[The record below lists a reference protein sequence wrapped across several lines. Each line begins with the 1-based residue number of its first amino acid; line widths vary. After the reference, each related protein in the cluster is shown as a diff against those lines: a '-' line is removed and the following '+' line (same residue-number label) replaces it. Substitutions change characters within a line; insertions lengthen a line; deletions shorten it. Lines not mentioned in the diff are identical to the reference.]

1 MILTSPLCARLT
13 VAGLRVV
20 AAGAILACDAPL
32 TSTAAVELA
41 AAGAPLTQPPN
52 SIAVCPLTSCM
63 AGGVVAVV
71 QPGGAAR
78 DSALIELANEYGLTM
93 IFTHHR
99 PFRRRKP

>member
-1 MILTSPLCARLT
+1 M
-13 VAGLRVV
+13 

-41 AAGAPLTQPPN
+41 AAGASLPPN
-52 SIAVCPLTSCM
+52 TIAMCPLTSWM

-99 PFRRRKP
+99 PFRRRKPRKPWGRARSSEW

>member
-1 MILTSPLCARLT
+1 M
-13 VAGLRVV
+13 

-41 AAGAPLTQPPN
+41 AAGAPLTQQPN
-52 SIAVCPLTSCM
+52 NTIATCPLTSCM

-99 PFRRRKP
+99 PFRRHKP

>member
-1 MILTSPLCARLT
+1 M
-13 VAGLRVV
+13 
-20 AAGAILACDAPL
+20 
-32 TSTAAVELA
+32 
-41 AAGAPLTQPPN
+41 
-52 SIAVCPLTSCM
+52 CPLTSWM